1 MAAVRDWSDGRYT
14 KAGCNLKFILD
25 WAWARVVEIKVSL
38 IQSQSQ
44 SNPKGNLA
52 SGLSL
57 KSYGPPTPPFRGTLS
72 KEAQSPKFLGLS
84 LSTMSLLIICYL

>member
-44 SNPKGNLA
+44 SDPKEKGEF
-52 SGLSL
+52 GLWAVTKIL
-57 KSYGPPTPPFRGTLS
+57 WATHPTF
-72 KEAQSPKFLGLS
+72 
-84 LSTMSLLIICYL
+84 

>member
-14 KAGCNLKFILD
+14 KAGCSLKFILD

-44 SNPKGNLA
+44 SDPKGNLA

-57 KSYGPPTPPFRGTLS
+57 KSYGPSLGGQREEEHRGVLHV
-72 KEAQSPKFLGLS
+72 KVEHYQ
-84 LSTMSLLIICYL
+84 